1 MQHTSKI
8 NIRFRDIDAM
18 GHVNNAVYLTY
29 FEEARIAMFKD
40 MIKTE
45 WNWKKYGVLLVKN
58 EVEYLKPILSRDE
71 VFITTR
77 IEKIGT
83 KSFDVGYVFADAQ
96 NSIIYTKGKSVL
108 VCFDYEKQETI
119 NFPDEW
125 RKLIEV

>member
-45 WNWKKYGVLLVKN
+45 WNWKKNGVLLVKN

>member
-45 WNWKKYGVLLVKN
+45 WNWKKNGVLLVKN
-58 EVEYLKPILSRDE
+58 EVEYLRPILSRDE

-83 KSFDVGYVFADAQ
+83 KSFDVGYVFANAQ